1 MIKISRIASS
11 QQVRVERYK
20 DSPNHSHSLKESD
33 MLKRPQAIRALVE
46 HEATKN
52 YSPPAIVRYVKEHAA
67 DHLGLGESVTTLK
80 RKEVYNVQHK
90 FRATN
95 AHLVG
100 SGVLGSD
107 IQDTIQFLKDKEYQ
121 VEHFH
126 VSQRSTEGIVLRILC
141 NSKNSG
147 VLDG

>member
-52 YSPPAIVRYVKEHAA
+52 YSPPAIVRYARNV
-67 DHLGLGESVTTLK
+67 LGLGESVTTLN